1 MLHNSDTK
9 KIGTHNG
16 KGIANVIDVDA
27 LKRSHMPM
35 TELKEKND
43 PMSMYRTFQRKS
55 RGSQFEPST
64 SGKKNLLAAKNEYRS
79 FKIGSESSKVPFSTN
94 KRNRIEKSFEKFD
107 RPNGYG

>member
-35 TELKEKND
+35 TEQKEKND
-43 PMSMYRTFQRKS
+43 PMSMYRTF
-55 RGSQFEPST
+55 
-64 SGKKNLLAAKNEYRS
+64 
-79 FKIGSESSKVPFSTN
+79 
-94 KRNRIEKSFEKFD
+94 
-107 RPNGYG
+107 